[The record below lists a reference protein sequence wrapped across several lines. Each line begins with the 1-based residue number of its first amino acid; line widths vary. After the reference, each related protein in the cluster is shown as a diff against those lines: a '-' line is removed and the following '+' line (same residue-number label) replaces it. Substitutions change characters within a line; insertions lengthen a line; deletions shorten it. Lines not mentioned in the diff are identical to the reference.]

1 MIVKESCWSHSP
13 GRFDQFWGA
22 WCLNKDGRVF
32 LNLSYHGKA
41 SKGCAMTKPSMK
53 MGSNPVPQAAR
64 LLQAPATCQCL
75 MGLNLRNIMP
85 PCLKNSKNERLG
97 LKIEYCSRCSPFHS
111 LVNHQSVS
119 MITRFCSALSG
130 NRRLTWLA
138 QGYVL
143 AMLEDVQWIYLR
155 EKLGLQPL
163 CINRW
168 WSFYR
173 SILFI
178 FNSSHRP
185 KWDVDV
191 FLGARPLESS
201 VWIVKTTCTTHQR
214 RFRKSKKKCI

>member
-1 MIVKESCWSHSP
+1 
-13 GRFDQFWGA
+13 
-22 WCLNKDGRVF
+22 
-32 LNLSYHGKA
+32 
-41 SKGCAMTKPSMK
+41 
-53 MGSNPVPQAAR
+53 
-64 LLQAPATCQCL
+64 L

-111 LVNHQSVS
+111 LVNHRSVS
-119 MITRFCSALSG
+119 MITRCCSALSG

-178 FNSSHRP
+178 FNIIQLIPSAKMGCGSLSPCQALGIIR
-185 KWDVDV
+185 VDSQNNMSYHTPRTV
-191 FLGARPLESS
+191 
-201 VWIVKTTCTTHQR
+201 
-214 RFRKSKKKCI
+214 